1 MGSID
6 FSPMIL
12 ILVIMFLQYFLVPT
26 LKGLAM
32 SLG

>member
-1 MGSID
+1 
-6 FSPMIL
+6 MIL